1 MQAKTGDKR
10 GSPAELAG
18 EYETVSVV
26 FPFGGHPWGQHRM
39 DGDRWRR
46 ARAQRRRRFFQYTIL
61 CFKCKACRFLCFLWD
76 ASHQETRSPLGVSFC
91 CQKETKDHLGRSP
104 LRTSLGV
111 RGWACIKSKFG
122 PLPLL
127 WLLLLPPY
135 QAILASW
142 PYGWGFPRPGLP
154 WRSGV
159 PAAGSQAS
167 GSWEQRLTRVRPWQS
182 KYNVPEKQARS
193 VEFPCHLC
201 DPTGPRAETRRTQ
214 GHPVPRGGFH
224 KAGEGPAFGDS
235 FPSFSSLRKGAQR
248 SVPGWGAGFRR
259 GNRRT
264 ASPAERPRLG
274 RWFPPG
280 KSENGKPSGALPAG
294 ASEE

>member
-1 MQAKTGDKR
+1 M
-10 GSPAELAG
+10 
-18 EYETVSVV
+18 V
-26 FPFGGHPWGQHRM
+26 
-39 DGDRWRR
+39 GDRWRR
-46 ARAQRRRRFFQYTIL
+46 ARAPRRRRFFQYTTVGRVCKGVFRPL
-61 CFKCKACRFLCFLWD
+61 CLRSPFCRCVLLHSPGSGLPAWWG
-76 ASHQETRSPLGVSFC
+76 RSPLGVSFC

-224 KAGEGPAFGDS
+224 KAGDGPAFGDS
-235 FPSFSSLRKGAQR
+235 FPSFSTLRKGAQR
-248 SVPGWGAGFRR
+248 SVPSRL
-259 GNRRT
+259 
-264 ASPAERPRLG
+264 ASRNLG
-274 RWFPPG
+274 RLDEQPLVSLTADSSPYTG
-280 KSENGKPSGALPAG
+280 EPLS
-294 ASEE
+294 

>member
-1 MQAKTGDKR
+1 MFANSGL
-10 GSPAELAG
+10 PAW
-18 EYETVSVV
+18 
-26 FPFGGHPWGQHRM
+26 WG
-39 DGDRWRR
+39 
-46 ARAQRRRRFFQYTIL
+46 
-61 CFKCKACRFLCFLWD
+61 
-76 ASHQETRSPLGVSFC
+76 RSPLGVSFC

-111 RGWACIKSKFG
+111 RGWACVKSKFG
-122 PLPLL
+122 PSPLL

-135 QAILASW
+135 QATLGSW
-142 PYGWGFPRPGLP
+142 PYGWEFPRPGLP

-201 DPTGPRAETRRTQ
+201 NPTGPRAEKRKTQ

-235 FPSFSSLRKGAQR
+235 FPHFSSWRNGAQR
-248 SVPGWGAGFRR
+248 SVP
-259 GNRRT
+259 
-264 ASPAERPRLG
+264 RLG
-274 RWFPPG
+274 TREEVQG
-280 KSENGKPSGALPAG
+280 YRPAPQRVCLFSHLVIQCPVDCAVHWPAPEKG
-294 ASEE
+294 VTT

>member
-1 MQAKTGDKR
+1 
-10 GSPAELAG
+10 
-18 EYETVSVV
+18 
-26 FPFGGHPWGQHRM
+26 M

-46 ARAQRRRRFFQYTIL
+46 ARAQRRRRFFQYTTVGRVCKGVFRPL
-61 CFKCKACRFLCFLWD
+61 CLRSPFCRCVLLHSPGSGLPAWWG
-76 ASHQETRSPLGVSFC
+76 RSPLGVSFC

-248 SVPGWGAGFRR
+248 SVPSRL
-259 GNRRT
+259 
-264 ASPAERPRLG
+264 ASRNLG
-274 RWFPPG
+274 RLDEQPLVSLTADSSPYTG
-280 KSENGKPSGALPAG
+280 EPLS
-294 ASEE
+294 